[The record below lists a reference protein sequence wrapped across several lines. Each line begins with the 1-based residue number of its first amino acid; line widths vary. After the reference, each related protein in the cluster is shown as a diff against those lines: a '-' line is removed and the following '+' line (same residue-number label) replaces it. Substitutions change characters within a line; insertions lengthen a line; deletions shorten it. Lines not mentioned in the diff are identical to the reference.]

1 MPSVPTSGSVP
12 PPPPPPPPPVWDARP
27 PETTVRYVGFW
38 LRVVA
43 AIVDAIIL
51 TVAWQV
57 IELALPAQNVPP
69 LPAKPDYEA
78 FINMMNAL
86 LSPDRVIVY
95 ALLVWAY
102 FVLQETSSA
111 QATLGKR
118 MLGIRVSNAEGGRLT
133 LLAASIRT
141 WPIYLPTLAALLGIG
156 ASWLVSL
163 FALIACV
170 AVAFSVRKQ
179 GLHDKMAGAILTRS

>member
-1 MPSVPTSGSVP
+1 MPSVPTSGSV
-12 PPPPPPPPPVWDARP
+12 PPPPPPPVWDARP

>member
-12 PPPPPPPPPVWDARP
+12 PPPPVWDARP
-27 PETTVRYVGFW
+27 PETAVRYAGFW
-38 LRVVA
+38 LRVAA

-51 TVAWQV
+51 TVAWKV
-57 IELALPAQNVPP
+57 IELALPAQDIPP
-69 LPAKPDYEA
+69 MPAKPDYQA
-78 FINMMNAL
+78 FLNMMNAL
-86 LSPDRVIVY
+86 LTPDRLIVY
-95 ALLVWAY
+95 AVLVWAY
-102 FVLQETSSA
+102 FVFQEASSA

-133 LLAASIRT
+133 LLGASIRT

-156 ASWLVSL
+156 VSWLVSF
-163 FALIACV
+163 FALVACV

-179 GLHDKMAGAILTRS
+179 GLHDKMAGAILTRP

>member
-12 PPPPPPPPPVWDARP
+12 PPPPVWDARP
-27 PETTVRYVGFW
+27 PETVVRYAGFW

-43 AIVDAIIL
+43 AIVDTIIL

-57 IELALPAQNVPP
+57 IELVLPAQQIPSMP
-69 LPAKPDYEA
+69 EKPDYQA
-78 FINMMNAL
+78 FLDMMNAL
-86 LSPDRVIVY
+86 LTPDRVIIY

-102 FVLQETSSA
+102 FVFQETSSA

-118 MLGIRVSNAEGGRLT
+118 MLGIRVSNGQGERLT
-133 LLAASIRT
+133 LLAATIRT

-156 ASWLVSL
+156 LSWVISF

-170 AVAFSVRKQ
+170 AVAFSARKQ
-179 GLHDKMAGAILTRS
+179 GLHDKMAGAILTRP

>member
-12 PPPPPPPPPVWDARP
+12 PPPPVWDARP
-27 PETTVRYVGFW
+27 PETAVRYAGFW

-57 IELALPAQNVPP
+57 IELVLPAQNIPP
-69 LPAKPDYEA
+69 MPAQPDYQA
-78 FINMMNAL
+78 FLDMMNAL
-86 LSPDRVIVY
+86 LSPDRVIIYV
-95 ALLVWAY
+95 LLVWAY
-102 FVLQETSSA
+102 FVFQETSSA

-118 MLGIRVSNAEGGRLT
+118 MLGIRVSNAEGGRLS
-133 LLAASIRT
+133 LLSATIRV
-141 WPIYLPTLAALLGIG
+141 WPMYLPTLIALISIG
-156 ASWLVSL
+156 LSWLVS
-163 FALIACV
+163 FCALVACV

-179 GLHDKMAGAILTRS
+179 GLHDKMAGAILTRP

>member
-12 PPPPPPPPPVWDARP
+12 PPPPVWDARP
-27 PETTVRYVGFW
+27 PETTRYAGFW

-51 TVAWQV
+51 TVAWQI
-57 IELALPAQNVPP
+57 IELALPARDVPSM
-69 LPAKPDYEA
+69 PAKPDYQA
-78 FINMMNAL
+78 FIDTMNAL

-102 FVLQETSSA
+102 FVFQETSSA
-111 QATLGKR
+111 KATLGKR
-118 MLGIRVSNAEGGRLT
+118 MLGIRVSNDRGGRLT
-133 LLAASIRT
+133 LLASSIRT
-141 WPIYLPTLAALLGIG
+141 WPIYLPTLVALVGIG
-156 ASWLVSL
+156 LSWLVT
-163 FALIACV
+163 FAAVIACV

-179 GLHDKMAGAILTRS
+179 GLHDKMVGAILTRR

>member
-12 PPPPPPPPPVWDARP
+12 PPPPVWDARP
-27 PETTVRYVGFW
+27 PETAVRYAGFW

-51 TVAWQV
+51 TVAWQL
-57 IELALPAQNVPP
+57 IDLALPAQQIPP
-69 LPAKPDYEA
+69 MPTKPDYQA
-78 FINMMNAL
+78 FVDMMNAL
-86 LSPDRVIVY
+86 LTPDRVIIY

-102 FVLQETSSA
+102 FVFQETSSA

-118 MLGIRVSNAEGGRLT
+118 MLGIRVSNTQGGRLT
-133 LLAASIRT
+133 LLGDSIRT

-156 ASWLVSL
+156 LSWLASL